1 MSGKK
6 ILSRLESRDGKRFL
20 PYSRHLI
27 EEDDVEAVAEV
38 LRGDWLT
45 TGPKVGAFEKALA
58 AKIGAAHA
66 VSCSSGTA
74 GLHLAMMALGLG
86 PGDSVIVPTVTF
98 VSTATMVRHVGAEV
112 IFADVDPDTG
122 LMGAL
127 EFAAALERAGDDRVK
142 AVIAVHLA
150 GQCADPA
157 AIGDLAGEHGIRVI
171 EDACHALG
179 TRWEKKSVGSCGYS
193 DMAVFSFHPVK
204 TIAMGEGGAVAA
216 NDDELAGRLALL
228 RNHGMTREPEAFTNA
243 DLAFD
248 EQGLPNPWYYEVH
261 EAGLNYRASDIH
273 CALGLSQLGK
283 LERFVRRRREL
294 AAHYERLLADLAPL
308 VRPVGRI
315 PGCRPAW
322 HLFVVLIDFA
332 AAGITRASLMRRLR
346 DDGIGTQVH
355 YIPLHKQ
362 PYYRRRYG
370 TAALPGSERY
380 YARALSLPLFPGMSE
395 DDVERVVAALASV
408 LDR

>member
-6 ILSRLESRDGKRFL
+6 ILSRLEARAGEYFL
-20 PYSRHLI
+20 PYGRQLV
-27 EEDDVEAVAEV
+27 EEDDVEAVAGV

-45 TGPKVGAFEKALA
+45 SGPKVEAFEKALA
-58 AKIGAAHA
+58 EKTGADHA

-74 GLHLAMMALGLG
+74 GLHLAMLALGIG

-112 IFADVDPDTG
+112 IFADVDSESG
-122 LMGAL
+122 LMEAEHFDEAL
-127 EFAAALERAGDDRVK
+127 KRAGEAKVK
-142 AVIAVHLA
+142 AVIPVHLG
-150 GQCADPA
+150 GQCADMSKIA
-157 AIGDLAGEHGIRVI
+157 RLAGEHDIRVV
-171 EDACHALG
+171 EDACHAIG
-179 TRWEKKSVGSCGYS
+179 SRYQGKAVGGCADSV
-193 DMAVFSFHPVK
+193 MAVFSFHPVK
-204 TIAMGEGGAVAA
+204 TIAMGEGGAVTT
-216 NDDELAGRLALL
+216 NDKALRDKMAL
-228 RNHGMTREPEAFTNA
+228 TRNHGMTRDADAFTNA

>member
-1 MSGKK
+1 MNGKK
-6 ILSRLESRDGKRFL
+6 TVSRLESRDGRRFL
-20 PYSRHLI
+20 PYSRQLV

-45 TGPKVGAFEKALA
+45 TGPKVEAFEKALA
-58 AKIGAAHA
+58 AKTGAAHA

-86 PGDSVIVPTVTF
+86 PGDQVIVPTVTF

-112 IFADVDPDTG
+112 IFSDVDPDTG
-122 LMGAL
+122 LMGAC
-127 EFAAALERAGDDRVK
+127 EFAAALERAGNDRVK
-142 AVIAVHLA
+142 AVIPVHLA
-150 GQCADPA
+150 GQCVDPA
-157 AIGDLAGEHGIRVI
+157 EIGRLAGERGIHVV

-179 TRWEKKSVGSCGYS
+179 TLWNETSVGSCGYS

-204 TIAMGEGGAVAA
+204 TIAMGEGGALTT

-248 EQGLPNPWYYEVH
+248 EQGLSNPWYYEVH

-283 LERFVRRRREL
+283 LDRFVRRRGEL
-294 AAHYERLLADLAPL
+294 AVHYERLLADLAPL

-315 PGCRPAW
+315 PGCRSAR

-332 AAGITRASLMRRLR
+332 AAGTTRASLMRRLGES
-346 DDGIGTQVH
+346 GIASQVH
-355 YIPLHKQ
+355 YIPVHKQ
-362 PYYRRRYG
+362 PYYRKRYG
-370 TAALPGSERY
+370 TAVLPGSDHY

-395 DDVERVVAALASV
+395 DDVERVAATLTSA
-408 LDR
+408 LGR